1 MKSIDIASYNK
12 TLNLMRKFTLAA
24 LAVFFAV
31 NLSAHNKSEFFK
43 LLYLKV
49 VNI

>member
-1 MKSIDIASYNK
+1 MPPFLEDKVRLISVEVTGFNI
-12 TLNLMRKFTLAA
+12 
-24 LAVFFAV
+24 
-31 NLSAHNKSEFFK
+31 SEFFK